1 MHFSSILKVSM
12 FAGTVCFGVS
22 ATADAQSARDS
33 ATYLQAQQM
42 VANGDAA
49 AGRRLADSIATAA
62 PAGSAAYAEGL
73 YWQATLASN
82 ARDSEHAYRQII
94 VDYPLSGRV
103 PDALLRLGQLESAR
117 GENAAALQHFQRLV
131 LEHPLSPLHPEA
143 SYWVA
148 KMYFDANDAPHAC
161 AANAD
166 ANTSVRASNVEL
178 KNRIDFQQQR
188 CRGVTLATNAAPAP
202 VSVPV
207 NKAPSAS
214 AQKVT
219 EAPRTIAKSATPE
232 SRDTIVKRTPEKRI
246 ATHSVAIAPSK
257 AKSVDSGETAVAA
270 PVVTPKTT
278 ASTAPVADTA
288 SSLPGAG
295 SGVVSRQPT
304 QEEVDRALASS
315 KQASLIKTPK
325 KPATTA
331 APEVATATVA
341 KTKASTP
348 KAASKL
354 KKSHVT
360 AAPAIEEA
368 GSSSGSYAIQVAAF
382 GAKSP
387 ATLLATK
394 LRGRGYNAY
403 VDGSAAPYRV
413 RVGHYATHA
422 AAAAELAKMKAR
434 QIDGFVAER

>member
-1 MHFSSILKVSM
+1 MYFSSILKVSM

-22 ATADAQSARDS
+22 AVADAQSARDS
-33 ATYLQAQQM
+33 AAYLQAQQM

-49 AGRRLADSIATAA
+49 AGRRLADSVATAA

-188 CRGVTLATNAAPAP
+188 CRGVTLATNAAPVP

-207 NKAPSAS
+207 DKAPPAS

-246 ATHSVAIAPSK
+246 ATRSVAIAPSK
-257 AKSVDSGETAVAA
+257 AKSVDSGATAVAA
-270 PVVTPKTT
+270 PIATPKTT
-278 ASTAPVADTA
+278 ASAAPVADTA

-295 SGVVSRQPT
+295 RGVVSRQPT

-315 KQASLIKTPK
+315 KQASLIKAPK
-325 KPATTA
+325 KPATTVVT
-331 APEVATATVA
+331 EVVTGKVA
-341 KTKASTP
+341 RTKASQA

-422 AAAAELAKMKAR
+422 EAAAELAKMKAR